1 VFPLTP
7 FQHQAHKE
15 AEALSRTLDTADDP
29 DARTYE
35 YNDSTLLKRMV
46 HYLVAYRM
54 LFAAVVVLTAVAIG
68 LSVWTPFILRQAIDV
83 DFPSGI
89 LSAIAFTAGLYIT
102 LQIIS
107 WIISFG
113 SGYLMA
119 LMGQRAV
126 YDIRQELYIHVQDM
140 AEEFHD
146 HSSSGRVISRLT
158 NDVDRMSELLGGDL
172 INTFA
177 QIFVVFAIGAA
188 MFIANLRLAIV
199 SLLII
204 PVLLLTT
211 IYFRKLLREAYRR
224 TRKTISNVTSNLAES
239 ISGAKVTKSFARERR
254 SAEIFSEINEA
265 DYQSN
270 VDAGKAQAAFFPVI
284 RFIGGLGTAI
294 ILLFGGLFFLN
305 PALLY
310 ISDAMTPEVTLG
322 TIVMF
327 VQFSDS
333 FFRPILTIANFYTSV
348 QSAFAGGERVFSILD
363 SESAIQD
370 SPDAL
375 PMPNVEGHIKFDHV
389 MFRYGDGPVVLEDF
403 NLSIEPGETIAIVG
417 DTGAGKTTIVS
428 LLNRFYDVVKGSIQ
442 IDGIDIRSVTQNS
455 LHSKIGL
462 VLQDAFLFMG
472 TVKENIKYGR
482 QDASDDMII
491 EALEAIGAR
500 RIIENLDLGL
510 DTEVGERGSRLSE
523 GERQLVSFARALLA
537 DPKILILDE
546 ATSSIDIY
554 TEYAIQKGMR
564 VLLSGR
570 TSIVVAHRL
579 STIVNAD
586 RIVVL
591 ENGKIVESGKHGDLM
606 RQKGKYYSLY
616 ELQIRPRAMERVS

>member
-1 VFPLTP
+1 M
-7 FQHQAHKE
+7 E
-15 AEALSRTLDTADDP
+15 SLSSSLDTADDP

-35 YNDSTLLKRMV
+35 YSDSALLKRMV
-46 HYLVAYRM
+46 HYLVAYRK
-54 LFAAVVVLTAVAIG
+54 LFATVIVLTALAIS

-89 LSAIAFTAGLYIT
+89 IEAIAFTAGLYIV
-102 LQIIS
+102 LQIFS
-107 WIISFG
+107 WMISFG
-113 SGYLMA
+113 SGYLMS

-126 YDIRQELYIHVQDM
+126 YDIRQELYVHVQEM
-140 AEEFHD
+140 SEEFHD

-158 NDVDRMSELLGGDL
+158 NDVDRMSELLGGEL

-204 PVLLLTT
+204 PILLLTT
-211 IYFRKLLREAYRR
+211 IYFRKVLREAYRR

-239 ISGAKVTKSFARERR
+239 ISGAKVTKSFAREQR
-254 SAEIFSEINEA
+254 SAEIFSELNEA

-284 RFIGGLGTAI
+284 RFIGGLGTAV
-294 ILLFGGLFFLN
+294 ILLFGGLFLLSPTFLYVSE
-305 PALLY
+305 AL
-310 ISDAMTPEVTLG
+310 TPEVTLG

-348 QSAFAGGERVFSILD
+348 QSAFAGGERVFSVLD

-370 SPDAL
+370 LPDAL
-375 PMPNVEGHIKFDHV
+375 PMPDVEGHIKFNNV
-389 MFRYGDGPVVLEDF
+389 MFRYGEGPIVLENF

-442 IDGIDIRSVTQNS
+442 IDDIDIRSVTQNS

-472 TVKENIKYGR
+472 TVKDNIKYGR
-482 QDASDDMII
+482 QDATDDEII
-491 EALEAIGAR
+491 AALDAIGAR
-500 RIIENLDLGL
+500 RIIENLEHGL

-570 TSIVVAHRL
+570 TSIVIAHRL

-591 ENGKIVESGKHGDLM
+591 ENGNIVESGKHGDLM
-606 RQKGKYYSLY
+606 RQKGKYHSLY
-616 ELQIRPRAMERVS
+616 ELQIRPRAMQRSR